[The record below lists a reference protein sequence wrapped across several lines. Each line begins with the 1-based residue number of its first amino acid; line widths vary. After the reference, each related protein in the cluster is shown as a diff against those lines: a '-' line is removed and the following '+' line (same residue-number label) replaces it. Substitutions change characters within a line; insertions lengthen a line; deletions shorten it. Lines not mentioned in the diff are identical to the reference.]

1 MCVRAKRNSSDSSY
15 FLYSGSI
22 SWNGILSLYSNASNK
37 WSSLFRALLTSS
49 SSWVRSMILRT
60 VSYFCSISLNARH
73 DVTEIWNQFYSKLSK
88 FGFWP
93 RLTSVMRKKL
103 GLILISFVKTEFGM
117 CIGKW
122 TSFHQLRKIAVAK
135 FIAKI
140 WWFHNFLT
148 RKKNVY
154 AHPIWRTA
162 SLAINTNLS
171 FFKKSLTLLV

>member
-88 FGFWP
+88 FGFFGQDLPVWWG
-93 RLTSVMRKKL
+93 RYWV
-103 GLILISFVKTEFGM
+103 SF
-117 CIGKW
+117 
-122 TSFHQLRKIAVAK
+122 
-135 FIAKI
+135 
-140 WWFHNFLT
+140 WFHLQKLNLVCVLSKELLFINWGKLLSPSLSQKFHDFTVFLC
-148 RKKNVY
+148 KKMFT
-154 AHPIWRTA
+154 HPRWNYEA
-162 SLAINTNLS
+162 SYQRQLIIL
-171 FFKKSLTLLV
+171 